1 MCDSRISL
9 AGDQQETLSASSPR
23 DEHDRAVCTAENY
36 KSPDRRKVREK
47 AGIQD
52 GLTQTRTSHYANV
65 SWLIAHS
72 ETYPARKTG

>member
-9 AGDQQETLSASSPR
+9 AQDQQETLSASSPR
-23 DEHDRAVCTAENY
+23 DEHDRAVCAAENY

-52 GLTQTRTSHYANV
+52 GPGLTQTHTSH
-65 SWLIAHS
+65 
-72 ETYPARKTG
+72 